1 MPNWCEGQ
9 LKIRGNREDITSF
22 LENELVSVDDLGNEL
37 KYKFHKETNG
47 GLLDEVYIDTT
58 ESHYSFWIKN
68 TRRAFIDSS
77 VYCYFYGDENRKQ
90 IALFDFVQAW
100 HIKVE
105 ELENISKKYNI
116 DFKIYGFER
125 FGEFNQDVEIING
138 VVIKDEIIK
147 FNDYRWECT
156 NPNLGG

>member
-1 MPNWCEGQ
+1 M
-9 LKIRGNREDITSF
+9 
-22 LENELVSVDDLGNEL
+22 
-37 KYKFHKETNG
+37 
-47 GLLDEVYIDTT
+47 
-58 ESHYSFWIKN
+58 
-68 TRRAFIDSS
+68 
-77 VYCYFYGDENRKQ
+77 YCYFYGDEDRKQ

-105 ELENISKKYNI
+105 ELVNTSKKYNI

-147 FNDYRWECT
+147 FNNYRWECT